1 MSQYRATAMPM
12 RVQVR
17 PGSAA
22 ERGYLRSARRGPA
35 WPRTR
40 SIAAGIDPEPQ
51 EDLVFHGGKV
61 VPQMEFQNVYLG
73 GAESWTARD
82 VDFIDSAIQRAMQH
96 RRLNNVLTPY
106 FPAARASCD
115 MRPSFVVDE
124 AKPKRLDESD
134 VQARVVALYDAGLL
148 RKTQL
153 DTCIFNLVL
162 PAGAVLTT
170 ATQVTIAAPFQ
181 GAELDAEFRFAFLP
195 GAVSGVIFRDDNMS
209 GDFESAEDTPAAG
222 VPVALLAGA
231 ARVVQ
236 RLLDRRLQRVQ
247 ALLGVEQLGVGAV
260 ALGLQVGELAQQRL
274 LLRLQRLV
282 LRRQHAAARKG
293 LVPAE
298 RGDQRQRLPVAV
310 RYTGDEALAA
320 RLQPRIVA
328 LKSGAVVS

>member
-61 VPQMEFQNVYLG
+61 VPQMEFQNIYLG

-162 PAGAVLTT
+162 PAGAVLKLGRDSSVQGLGGFHGSRHIRRNGKRVTLYYSANVYSERLADGRENGIAVFAQPWKNVV
-170 ATQVTIAAPFQ
+170 ATLYH
-181 GAELDAEFRFAFLP
+181 ELNEFRTDADVTD
-195 GAVSGVIFRDDNMS
+195 AIDRDDDGFLGWMS
-209 GDFESAEDTPAAG
+209 RSGMEIGDQPVFRAG
-222 VPVALLAGA
+222 KAH
-231 ARVVQ
+231 
-236 RLLDRRLQRVQ
+236 D
-247 ALLGVEQLGVGAV
+247 
-260 ALGLQVGELAQQRL
+260 
-274 LLRLQRLV
+274 LRLV
-282 LRRQHAAARKG
+282 FKEIPDPPRK
-293 LVPAE
+293 
-298 RGDQRQRLPVAV
+298 RRLPVQLMYSNVAH
-310 RYTGDEALAA
+310 GAEGPI
-320 RLQPRIVA
+320 PRPH
-328 LKSGAVVS
+328 S

>member
-162 PAGAVLTT
+162 PAGAVLKLGRDSSVQGLGGFHGSRHIRRNGKRVTLYYSANVYSERLADGRENGIAVFAQPWKNVV
-170 ATQVTIAAPFQ
+170 ATLYH
-181 GAELDAEFRFAFLP
+181 ELNEFRTDADVTD
-195 GAVSGVIFRDDNMS
+195 AIDRDDDGFLGWMS
-209 GDFESAEDTPAAG
+209 RSGMEIGDQPVFRAG
-222 VPVALLAGA
+222 KAH
-231 ARVVQ
+231 
-236 RLLDRRLQRVQ
+236 D
-247 ALLGVEQLGVGAV
+247 
-260 ALGLQVGELAQQRL
+260 
-274 LLRLQRLV
+274 LRLV
-282 LRRQHAAARKG
+282 FKEIPDPPRK
-293 LVPAE
+293 
-298 RGDQRQRLPVAV
+298 RRLPVQLMYSNVAH
-310 RYTGDEALAA
+310 GAEGPI
-320 RLQPRIVA
+320 PRPH
-328 LKSGAVVS
+328 S